1 MDVLIAILL
10 VGVLI
15 SLVVI
20 LILVEVSIHHYHG
33 PLISIAE
40 TQQDEETK

>member
-15 SLVVI
+15 SLVV
-20 LILVEVSIHHYHG
+20 LVLVEVSIHHYHG